1 MLNFLQTHLRVVYS
15 HKQNEMTEQEKKR
28 RLVVTALAAQQIYAQ
43 CHDECIELKFFRQDL
58 KMHSKNLIAKLE
70 RELMPL
76 FGVLG
81 NVQGGEAYLNAV
93 EIMELTLQNLATL
106 PVEYWVLVNQGVLD
120 IKRQIDEKNQAGAD
134 GVSDGTATDSQ
145 STGETAGDGGNNE
158 EPTNAEEH
166 ETAGHSTTTEGVS

>member
-1 MLNFLQTHLRVVYS
+1 
-15 HKQNEMTEQEKKR
+15 MTEQERKR
-28 RLVVTALAAQQIYAQ
+28 RLIVTALASQQIYAQ

-70 RELMPL
+70 RELMPM

-93 EIMELTLQNLATL
+93 ELMEITLHNLATL
-106 PVEYWVLVNQGVLD
+106 PVEYWALVNQGVSD

-134 GVSDGTATDSQ
+134 GVPSGTAEDSPSKQ
-145 STGETAGDGGNNE
+145 EDGSHASNNE
-158 EPTNAEEH
+158 EPSNAENI
-166 ETAGHSTTTEGVS
+166 S